1 MRRRGAPTGCVRT
14 ARSPCP
20 LAGCRRKRSSFD
32 GDPFFTLHLPL
43 RSTDFHRL
51 QRYYEEIRL
60 LHGHRLVVVASFRPT
75 ARLGVSAD
83 PCRSPRVRYTECTA
97 APVPNTAPISVGF
110 WASRSFARS
119 PDRPGLPRA
128 SLSFGAAARL
138 RLPPHTSSRRVQL
151 PSACG
156 CYQLA
161 PQRTF
166 TSYPGSM
173 PGAQRLAFR
182 PPPSAAA
189 VLTRCRQAT
198 FVGHQEID
206 GGD

>member
-83 PCRSPRVRYTECTA
+83 PCRSPRVRTLTVL
-97 APVPNTAPISVGF
+97 PLPSPIPLRSRLDFGRRVPWHAHPIGP
-110 WASRSFARS
+110 AC
-119 PDRPGLPRA
+119 PGLHFRSVLQHASGFLPTRPR
-128 SLSFGAAARL
+128 GACSC
-138 RLPPHTSSRRVQL
+138 H
-151 PSACG
+151 
-156 CYQLA
+156 
-161 PQRTF
+161 
-166 TSYPGSM
+166 
-173 PGAQRLAFR
+173 RLAVATNSLRRGLSPPIQGPCLAHKGGPPAPASGGWR
-182 PPPSAAA
+182 P
-189 VLTRCRQAT
+189 
-198 FVGHQEID
+198 
-206 GGD
+206 